1 MQKIDFEHH
10 SYRRTIRKASMDDL
24 PIIMDFLRQGRA
36 KMIAAGNLNQWRK
49 GYPEQ
54 QTIEQDIQ
62 RNGSFL
68 LCENENPIA
77 TFAFLP
83 GPEPTYSYIEGGHW
97 LDDSPY
103 YVIHR
108 VASMDGV
115 HGIMAD
121 IIAYC
126 SSVAHALRI
135 DTHADN
141 RPMQKALSRLGFA
154 YCGVIYLQ
162 SGDSRMAFQKITSA
176 L

>member
-1 MQKIDFEHH
+1 MKQRNSAIL
-10 SYRRTIRKASMDDL
+10 SYGRTIRKATANDVSL
-24 PIIMDFLRQGRA
+24 IMDFIRQGRA
-36 KMIAAGNLNQWRK
+36 KMIAAGNVNQWSDKHPSR
-49 GYPEQ
+49 
-54 QTIEQDIQ
+54 QTIEKDIAQ
-62 RNGSFL
+62 GASYL
-68 LCENENPIA
+68 LCENDTPIA
-77 TFAFLP
+77 TFALLA

-141 RPMQKALSRLGFA
+141 YPMQAVLKRLGFN
-154 YCGVIYLQ
+154 YCGIIYLEDGSQ
-162 SGDSRMAFQKITSA
+162 RQAYQLS

>member
-1 MQKIDFEHH
+1 MQKIDSEHY
-10 SYRRTIRKASMDDL
+10 SDRRTIRKASMDDL
-24 PIIMDFLRQGRA
+24 PIIMDFLRQGR
-36 KMIAAGNLNQWRK
+36 
-49 GYPEQ
+49 
-54 QTIEQDIQ
+54 
-62 RNGSFL
+62 
-68 LCENENPIA
+68 ENDNPIA

-97 LDDSPY
+97 LDNSPY